1 MTTTKI
7 ALKLAYIGT
16 NYSGFQTQPG
26 RLTIEGTLIQAL
38 KKVGII
44 KDQQSARFSASG
56 RTDKGVHAL
65 GAVIAF
71 ETDTP
76 MLAIARN
83 INSELPSDIW
93 TWGRAHVPSSFDARR
108 AAVGRSYRYIL
119 NDSGY
124 DIHTMRDA
132 SELLQGIHDFKNFTL
147 EKNGSTIREVKSI
160 AVRVLGSFVIIDV
173 TADSFLWNMV
183 RRIVT
188 GLMLVG
194 SGKRDVAWVEKMLNP
209 DQHEEGLMA
218 APPHGLILTQ
228 VDYNDVNFVE
238 DEYAKKRAMK
248 MLQKETLYHG
258 VMTEM
263 LKMLDEK
270 MGGSKSD
277 LGSF

>member
-1 MTTTKI
+1 MTTIKI

-16 NYSGFQTQPG
+16 KYSGFQTQPG

-38 KKVGII
+38 KRVGII

-65 GAVIAF
+65 GAVVAF

-76 MLAIARN
+76 MLASARN

-93 TWGRAHVPSSFDARR
+93 TWGRAHVPLSFDARR

-119 NDSGY
+119 YDNGY
-124 DIHTMRDA
+124 DIHAMRDA

-147 EKNGSTIREVKSI
+147 EKNSSTIREIKSI

-173 TADSFLWNMV
+173 AADSFLWNMV

-194 SGKRDVAWVEKMLNP
+194 SGKREVAWVGEMLNP
-209 DQHEEGLMA
+209 SQHEEGLMA

-238 DEYAKKRAMK
+238 DEYAKKRATK

-258 VMTEM
+258 VMTEV

-270 MGGSKSD
+270 MGSSKSD
-277 LGSF
+277 SF

>member
-1 MTTTKI
+1 MTRMKI

-38 KKVGII
+38 QKVGVI
-44 KDQQSARFSASG
+44 KDKQKAHFSASG

-71 ETDTP
+71 ETDMP
-76 MLAIARN
+76 MLATARN
-83 INSELPSDIW
+83 INSELPWDIW
-93 TWGRAHVPSSFDARR
+93 TWGRTHVPLSFDARR

-119 NDSGY
+119 YDSGY
-124 DIHTMRDA
+124 DIHAMRGV
-132 SELLQGIHDFKNFTL
+132 SELLKGVHDFRNFTL
-147 EKNGSTIREVKSI
+147 EKNGSTIREIKSI
-160 AVRVLGSFVIIDV
+160 AVRVFGSFVIIDV
-173 TADSFLWNMV
+173 AADSFLWNMV

-188 GLMLVG
+188 ALMLVG
-194 SGKRDVAWVEKMLNP
+194 SRKRDVTWIEEMLNP

-228 VDYNDVNFVE
+228 VDYNDVIFIE
-238 DEYAKKRAMK
+238 DEYAKKRATR

-258 VMTEM
+258 VMMEM
-263 LKMLDEK
+263 LKIFDEK
-270 MGGSKSD
+270 MGR
-277 LGSF
+277 

>member
-1 MTTTKI
+1 MTTMKI

-16 NYSGFQTQPG
+16 KYSGFQTQPG

-65 GAVIAF
+65 GAVVAF

-76 MLAIARN
+76 MLASARN

-93 TWGRAHVPSSFDARR
+93 TWGRAHVPLSFDARR

-119 NDSGY
+119 YDSGY
-124 DIHTMRDA
+124 DIHTMRDV

-147 EKNGSTIREVKSI
+147 EKNSSTIREIKSI

-173 TADSFLWNMV
+173 AADSFLWNMV

-194 SGKRDVAWVEKMLNP
+194 SGKREVAWVEEMLNP
-209 DQHEEGLMA
+209 SQHEEGLMA

-228 VDYNDVNFVE
+228 VDYNDVNFDE
-238 DEYAKKRAMK
+238 DEYAKKRATK
-248 MLQKETLYHG
+248 MLQKETFYHG
-258 VMTEM
+258 VMTEV

-270 MGGSKSD
+270 MGSSKSD
-277 LGSF
+277 SF